1 MQDYAFIPKYR
12 EILTVQIRKNTI
24 TGALILS
31 ALMLV
36 LLPFVIYTSLKSDYV
51 TYSIIC
57 YIAVA
62 ALGTL
67 VISWYRHAK
76 LYWTQIDTRDLSRII
91 NSDNPIRQELTADTK
106 KLSDYTYGEL
116 LNVLASYERLVAAAE
131 YDQTGDNKKFRV
143 MSSETPKWLKMSLR
157 PLRYFSLKLVL
168 LSIILAQIAVGWG
181 VLPTVQELVTG
192 HPLPS
197 LSLHMSVREILEN
210 IVAPR
215 AITIGLLHGI
225 RVLLPK
231 NI

>member
-31 ALMLV
+31 VLMLV

-62 ALGTL
+62 ALGAL

-197 LSLHMSVREILEN
+197 LSLHMSAREILEN

-225 RVLLPK
+225 RVLLRSP
-231 NI
+231 